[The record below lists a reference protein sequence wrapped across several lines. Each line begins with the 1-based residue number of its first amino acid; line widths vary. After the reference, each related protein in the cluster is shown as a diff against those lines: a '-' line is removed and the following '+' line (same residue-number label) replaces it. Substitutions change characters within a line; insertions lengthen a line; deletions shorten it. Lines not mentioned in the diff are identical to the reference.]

1 MLKSKKFA
9 ANLAK
14 KPREISI
21 DNFYEDD
28 FEDFEDYVDDFTT
41 DADVSSRIQKKIDKH
56 SFIKSINFM

>member
-1 MLKSKKFA
+1 MKSKKFTG
-9 ANLAK
+9 NLAK

-41 DADVSSRIQKKIDKH
+41 DADVSTPI
-56 SFIKSINFM
+56 